1 MNIELHLFTNA
12 TVSAPSTKMI
22 ESTYSSFC
30 NCFNFNTTPI
40 VWYDPKPNTKSSD
53 DYSRNLKKIFS
64 MVNVTSSLSDGYIQA
79 VKSSTADFLFMLEH
93 DWKFLST
100 IEHSLQDICNLMTS
114 DRLVHFRFNK
124 RSNRPVRLDK
134 RLQEVSSGI
143 QYCITPFL
151 SNNPHII
158 QREIYLEKALP
169 YVKKEAGSKGIEQR
183 LKRVKS
189 LKGAIYGPLNYP
201 QTVQHCDGKN
211 NE

>member
-40 VWYDPKPNTKSSD
+40 VWYDPKPNIKSSD
-53 DYSRNLKKIFS
+53 DYSRNLKKIFPI
-64 MVNVTSSLSDGYIQA
+64 VNVTSSLSDGYIQA
-79 VKSSTADFLFMLEH
+79 VKNSTADFLFMLEH

-100 IEHSLQDICNLMTS
+100 IKHSLQDICNLMIS

-124 RSNRPVRLDK
+124 RSNLPVRLDK
-134 RLQEVSSGI
+134 RLQEVSSSI

-158 QREIYLEKALP
+158 QRELYLENALS
-169 YVKKEAGSKGIEQR
+169 YLKKEAGSKGIEQR